1 MNVTEMSVREIA
13 KITKKTPEMVRRW
26 IHSGK
31 LKARR
36 PPYCRDYIV
45 KVQDFNLFWYGD
57 ENGDPQAVP
66 QES

>member
-1 MNVTEMSVREIA
+1 MPEMSVSEIA

-36 PPYCRDYIV
+36 PPYCRDYII
-45 KVQDFNLFWYGD
+45 KRKDFNLFWYGNA
-57 ENGDPQAVP
+57 NGEQEQAG
-66 QES
+66 ELNS